1 MGISPNKGES
11 KDKSLEN
18 PSIGEPSI
26 LDTDAQSNKRGDMIG
41 NKTLTQKNNTRDHRD
56 TI

>member
-26 LDTDAQSNKRGDMIG
+26 YATDAQNNKRGEMIG
-41 NKTLTQKNNTRDHRD
+41 NKTLTQKNNTRDHQD